1 MLNDEKTSDEPDK
14 GFKIKKNSGSFEE
27 LWNIATA
34 SYDWT
39 TLTGIDT
46 GTSGDEIIIETQPA
60 RTFMVWGIS
69 FHKEQFELRNPN
81 GLSLQMA
88 YNYYKDVNTG
98 AYGADDMRN
107 PTNLEDGKHTFTINP
122 SDLDDLG
129 NYYFND
135 ADGNPLVLTAS
146 TLYLNLESDILNFDL
161 IGTDINYGGMATGKK
176 SSGSNYL
183 FHTETIDS
191 FWVKG
196 TSNINT
202 IFCADGIK
210 CLAQRVRSFQ
220 YFVLF
225 SPKLKSF
232 VDDGTEG
239 STISTWSES
248 KARASCRNQCGASDV
263 YHGIRKSSENQFTC
277 RCFDRTFAS
286 LLGKVSI

>member
-1 MLNDEKTSDEPDK
+1 MPARFVRKTQCIELCRGEGHKFAVENTQSKECHCLKNDPDKILSASAGVPDACASKDNKVSPPYGNIHISETMIDMFQIYSVSASEPSPSCDHLAFVKHVFYWWTYKLSNDVFVQCRSYQGTSQKDTKLARKLLMLNDEKTSDEPDK

-107 PTNLEDGKHTFTINP
+107 PTNLEDGKHTFTINL

-135 ADGNPLVLTAS
+135 ADGNPLV
-146 TLYLNLESDILNFDL
+146 
-161 IGTDINYGGMATGKK
+161 
-176 SSGSNYL
+176 
-183 FHTETIDS
+183 
-191 FWVKG
+191 
-196 TSNINT
+196 
-202 IFCADGIK
+202 
-210 CLAQRVRSFQ
+210 
-220 YFVLF
+220 
-225 SPKLKSF
+225 
-232 VDDGTEG
+232 
-239 STISTWSES
+239 
-248 KARASCRNQCGASDV
+248 
-263 YHGIRKSSENQFTC
+263 
-277 RCFDRTFAS
+277 
-286 LLGKVSI
+286 